1 MRGKPH
7 VITSA
12 FRVATFYEVGGGDG
26 GEGGG
31 YIRVNDVTCER
42 LLERY
47 VWVHGVQWRDET

>member
-26 GEGGG
+26 GEGGD
-31 YIRVNDVTCER
+31 I
-42 LLERY
+42 
-47 VWVHGVQWRDET
+47 